1 MQLNNRYADD
11 VHSALIT
18 GIVEGK
24 YLPGDVLNEIPLAEE
39 FGVSRTPVR
48 EALLQ
53 LAATGQVRI
62 APRAGIFVTQ
72 HTIAELEEMLET
84 LALLEGACTQL
95 AAHRISNAQI
105 RELGRLQKR
114 GAAALHKQ
122 DLPEYAAYNAEFH
135 ALVHGIA
142 GNSFMVQQIEHLRR
156 LTNPYRHRHLDQ
168 ENRMEQSWHEHQA
181 LTQALAA
188 RDGHNAMQAAAGHV
202 LSGAESLRRVAQAH
216 PEKWAFDKRERYSWL
231 NAHLNPLSAIFMR
244 H

>member
-1 MQLNNRYADD
+1 MTLSNTDRVRIELEHRIASGDLPPG
-11 VHSALIT
+11 SAIDEALLCT
-18 GIVEGK
+18 
-24 YLPGDVLNEIPLAEE
+24 
-39 FGVSRTPVR
+39 FFRVSRTPVR

-72 HTIAELEEMLET
+72 HTIEELEEMLET

-95 AAHRISNAQI
+95 AAYRISNAQI
-105 RELGRLQKR
+105 RELERLQKR
-114 GAAALHKQ
+114 GAKALQ
-122 DLPEYAAYNAEFH
+122 SQSLTDYATYNAELH
-135 ALVHGIA
+135 ALIHSIA
-142 GNSFMVQQIEHLRR
+142 GNTFMVQQIEHLRR

-181 LTQALAA
+181 LTQALAQ
-188 RDGHNAMQAAAGHV
+188 RDGPNAMQAAASHV

-216 PEKWAFDKRERYSWL
+216 PEKWEFDKRERYSWL
-231 NAHLNPLSAIFMR
+231 NAQLNPLAGFYMR